1 MIKMAKR
8 LSKCIREYKFLSII
22 SPILVLG
29 EVVLEVLIP
38 YYMADLIDKGIEVGN
53 MDIIL
58 SYGIKLA
65 IFAIISLALGAL
77 GAVTSTKASAGFAKN
92 LTHDMYH
99 HIQEFSF
106 ANIDKF
112 STAGLTTR
120 LTTDVS
126 NVQIAFQMTIRGAIR
141 APSML
146 IFTLVMAFRVNGKL
160 PFVFAILIPI
170 LAIGLF
176 VIFKYAM
183 PLFEKVFKLYDKLNN
198 VVQENLRGIRVVK
211 AFVRE
216 KHETNKF
223 KAASKEMYDTNLKAE
238 YILATMMPLMQTST
252 YLCTILI
259 SWFGAKLV
267 ISSAL
272 TTGQL
277 MSLMTYIMQILISL
291 IFLSMII
298 MLGSIAGAAG
308 ERITEVLDEEPDIKN
323 AEHPI
328 TQINSGSIKFENV
341 SFAYPNCKNCLND
354 INLEIKSGQTVGII
368 GGTGSGKT
376 SLVQL
381 IPRLYDTCSGKVLV
395 DGKDVK
401 DIDIKT
407 LRASV
412 SMVLQKNVLF
422 AGTIKENILWGK
434 EDASD
439 EEIKAACIAAEADG
453 FINEFSEGYN
463 YMLDQGGTNLSGG
476 QRQRVCIARALIAK
490 PKILIL
496 DDSTSAVDTAT
507 DAKIRKAFKEN
518 LPDTTK
524 LIIAQR
530 ISSVKD
536 ADLIVVI
543 DGGKINGIGSH
554 EELLASNEIYREVY
568 EAQTK
573 DGDFDA

>member
-8 LSKCIREYKFLSII
+8 LAKCIRENKFLTLI
-22 SPILVLG
+22 SPVFVVGECIL
-29 EVVLEVLIP
+29 EILIP
-38 YYMADLIDKGIEVGN
+38 YYMADLIDKGIEMGDMN
-53 MDIIL
+53 IIS
-58 SYGIKLA
+58 SYGLKLS
-65 IFAIISLALGAL
+65 IFAILSLLFGILGAIT
-77 GAVTSTKASAGFAKN
+77 ATRASAGFAKN

-126 NVQIAFQMTIRGAIR
+126 NVQMAFQMLIRGAMR
-141 APSML
+141 APTML
-146 IFTLVMAFRVNGKL
+146 ILTLIMSFKIHDKL
-160 PFVFAILIPI
+160 PFVFVCIIPI
-170 LAIGLF
+170 LGTGFYI
-176 VIFKYAM
+176 IFKNAM

-211 AFVRE
+211 SFVRE
-216 KHETNKF
+216 DYETDKF

-238 YILATMMPLMQTST
+238 YIMAAMMPLMQTST
-252 YLCTILI
+252 YICTLFL
-259 SWFGAKLV
+259 SWFGAKLIIV
-267 ISSAL
+267 ESL

-277 MSLMTYIMQILISL
+277 MSMMTYIIHILISL
-291 IFLSMII
+291 MFLSMII
-298 MLGSIAGAAG
+298 MMSSIATAAG
-308 ERITEVLDEEPDIKN
+308 KRICEVLDEVPDIQN
-323 AEHPI
+323 IENPI
-328 TQINSGSIKFENV
+328 TEINSGAIEFRNV
-341 SFAYPNCKNCLND
+341 NFGYPNCSDCLTS
-354 INLEIKSGQTVGII
+354 INLNIKPGMTVGII

-381 IPRLYDTCSGKVLV
+381 IPRLYEARTGEVLV
-395 DGKDVK
+395 DGHNVK
-401 DIDIKT
+401 EIDMFV
-407 LRASV
+407 LRKNV

-422 AGTIKENILWGK
+422 SGTIAENLRWGNPNATG
-434 EDASD
+434 EQLIAAC
-439 EEIKAACIAAEADG
+439 KAAQADD
-453 FINEFSEGYN
+453 FISSFKEGYN

-476 QRQRVCIARALIAK
+476 QRQRVCIARAMLAE

-507 DAKIRKAFKEN
+507 DAKIRKAFKES

-530 ISSVKD
+530 ISSVQD
-536 ADLIVVI
+536 ADLIVVL
-543 DGGKINGIGSH
+543 DGGKINGLGTH
-554 EELLASNEIYREVY
+554 EELVKTNDIYREVY

>member
-1 MIKMAKR
+1 MIEMAKR

-53 MDIIL
+53 MDFII
-58 SYGIKLA
+58 SCGIKLA
-65 IFAIISLALGAL
+65 IFAILSLVLGAL
-77 GAVTSTKASAGFAKN
+77 GAITATKASAGFAKN

-126 NVQIAFQMTIRGAIR
+126 NVQMAFQMLIRGAMR

-146 IFTLVMAFRVNGKL
+146 IFTLIMAFRVNNKL
-160 PFVFAILIPI
+160 PFVFTILIPI
-170 LAIGLF
+170 LGFGLF

-216 KHETNKF
+216 DHETEKF

-238 YILATMMPLMQTST
+238 YIMAAMMPLMQTST

-267 ISSAL
+267 ISTAL

-291 IFLSMII
+291 VFLSMII
-298 MLGSIAGAAG
+298 MMSSIATAAG
-308 ERITEVLDEEPDIKN
+308 KRICEVLDEVPDIQN
-323 AEHPI
+323 IADPVTEI
-328 TQINSGSIKFENV
+328 ESGSIELRHVNFG
-341 SFAYPNCKNCLND
+341 YPNCSDCLTD
-354 INLEIKSGQTVGII
+354 INLNIKSGQTVGIV

-381 IPRLYDTCSGKVLV
+381 IPRLYDARSGQVLV
-395 DGKDVK
+395 DGHDVRV
-401 DIDIKT
+401 IDMAV
-407 LRASV
+407 LRKNV

-422 AGTIKENILWGK
+422 AGTIAENLRWGK

-453 FINEFSEGYN
+453 FINEFNEGYN

-507 DAKIRKAFKEN
+507 DARIRKAFREN
-518 LPDTTK
+518 LPNTTK

-530 ISSVKD
+530 ISSVQD

-554 EELLASNEIYREVY
+554 EELLATNEIYREVY
-568 EAQTK
+568 DAQTK

>member
-1 MIKMAKR
+1 MIEMAKR

-53 MDIIL
+53 MDFII
-58 SYGIKLA
+58 SCGIKLA
-65 IFAIISLALGAL
+65 IFAILSLILGAL
-77 GAVTSTKASAGFAKN
+77 GAVTATRASAGFAKN

-126 NVQIAFQMTIRGAIR
+126 NVQMAFQMLIRGAMR

-146 IFTLVMAFRVNGKL
+146 IFTLIMAFRVNAKL
-160 PFVFAILIPI
+160 PFIFTILIPI
-170 LAIGLF
+170 LGIGLF

-216 KHETNKF
+216 DHETEKF

-238 YILATMMPLMQTST
+238 YIMAAMMPLMQTST

-291 IFLSMII
+291 VFLSMII
-298 MLGSIAGAAG
+298 MMGSIAVAAG
-308 ERITEVLDEEPDIKN
+308 KRITEVLDEKPDIKN
-323 AEHPI
+323 NENPI
-328 TQINSGSIKFENV
+328 TEINTGSIKFENV
-341 SFAYPNCKNCLND
+341 SFAYPNCKDCLTE
-354 INLEIKSGQTVGII
+354 ISLEIKSGQTVGII

-381 IPRLYDTCSGKVLV
+381 IPRLYDPDGGRVLV
-395 DGKDVK
+395 DDKDVR

-407 LRASV
+407 LRDSV
-412 SMVLQKNVLF
+412 SMVLQKNLLF
-422 AGTIKENILWGK
+422 AGTIKDNLRWGK
-434 EDASD
+434 EDATD
-439 EEIKAACIAAEADG
+439 EEIKAACVAAEADG
-453 FINEFSEGYN
+453 FINEFEGGYN

-476 QRQRVCIARALIAK
+476 QRQRVCIARALLSN

-507 DAKIRKAFKEN
+507 DARIRKAFKDT

-530 ISSVKD
+530 ISSVQD
-536 ADLIVVI
+536 ADFIIVI
-543 DGGKINGIGSH
+543 DGGKINGIGTH
-554 EELLASNEIYREVY
+554 DELLKTNEIYREVY

>member
-1 MIKMAKR
+1 MIEMAKR

-53 MDIIL
+53 MDFII
-58 SYGIKLA
+58 SCGINLA
-65 IFAIISLALGAL
+65 IFVSLSLILGAL
-77 GAVTSTKASAGFAKN
+77 GAVTATRASAGFAKN

-126 NVQIAFQMTIRGAIR
+126 NVQMAFQMLIRGAMR

-146 IFTLVMAFRVNGKL
+146 IFTLIMAFRVNAKL
-160 PFVFAILIPI
+160 PFIFTILIPI
-170 LAIGLF
+170 LGIGLF

-216 KHETNKF
+216 DHETEKF

-238 YILATMMPLMQTST
+238 YIMAAMMPLMQTST

-291 IFLSMII
+291 VFLSMII
-298 MLGSIAGAAG
+298 MMGSIAVAAG
-308 ERITEVLDEEPDIKN
+308 KRITEVLDETPDIKN
-323 AEHPI
+323 NETPI
-328 TQINSGSIKFENV
+328 TEINTGSIKFANV
-341 SFAYPNCKNCLND
+341 SFAYPNCKDCLTE
-354 INLEIKSGQTVGII
+354 ISLEIKSGQTVGII

-381 IPRLYDTCSGKVLV
+381 IPRLYDPDGGRVLV
-395 DGKDVK
+395 DDKDVR

-407 LRASV
+407 LRDSV
-412 SMVLQKNVLF
+412 SMVLQKNLLF
-422 AGTIKENILWGK
+422 AGTIKDNLRWGK
-434 EDASD
+434 EDATD
-439 EEIKAACIAAEADG
+439 EEIKAACVAAEADG
-453 FINEFSEGYN
+453 FINEFEGGYN

-476 QRQRVCIARALIAK
+476 QRQRVCIARALLSN

-507 DAKIRKAFKEN
+507 DARIRKAFKDT

-530 ISSVKD
+530 ISSVQD
-536 ADLIVVI
+536 ADFIIVI
-543 DGGKINGIGSH
+543 DGGKINGIGTH
-554 EELLASNEIYREVY
+554 DELLKTNEIYREVY

>member
-1 MIKMAKR
+1 MIEMAKR

-53 MDIIL
+53 MDFII
-58 SYGIKLA
+58 SCGIKLA
-65 IFAIISLALGAL
+65 IFAILSLILGAL
-77 GAVTSTKASAGFAKN
+77 GAVTATRASAGFAKN

-126 NVQIAFQMTIRGAIR
+126 NVQMAFQMLIRGAMR

-146 IFTLVMAFRVNGKL
+146 IFTLIMAFRVNAKL
-160 PFVFAILIPI
+160 PFIFTILIPI
-170 LAIGLF
+170 LGIGLF

-216 KHETNKF
+216 DHETEKF

-238 YILATMMPLMQTST
+238 YIMAAMMPLMQTST

-291 IFLSMII
+291 VFLSMII
-298 MLGSIAGAAG
+298 MMGSIAVAAG
-308 ERITEVLDEEPDIKN
+308 KRITEVLDEKPDIKN
-323 AEHPI
+323 NENPI
-328 TQINSGSIKFENV
+328 TEINTGSIKFENV
-341 SFAYPNCKNCLND
+341 SFAYPNCKDCLTE
-354 INLEIKSGQTVGII
+354 ISLEIKSGQTVGII

-381 IPRLYDTCSGKVLV
+381 IPRLYDPDGGRVLV
-395 DGKDVK
+395 DDKDVR

-407 LRASV
+407 LRNSV
-412 SMVLQKNVLF
+412 SMVLQKNLLF
-422 AGTIKENILWGK
+422 AGTIKDNLRWGK
-434 EDASD
+434 EDATD
-439 EEIKAACIAAEADG
+439 EEIKAACVAAEADG
-453 FINEFSEGYN
+453 FINEFEGGYN

-476 QRQRVCIARALIAK
+476 QRQRVCIARALLSN

-507 DAKIRKAFKEN
+507 DARIRKAFKDT

-530 ISSVKD
+530 ISSVQD

-543 DGGKINGIGSH
+543 DGGKINGMGTH
-554 EELLASNEIYREVY
+554 EELLKTNEIYREVY

>member
-1 MIKMAKR
+1 MIEMAKR

-53 MDIIL
+53 MDFII
-58 SYGIKLA
+58 SCGIKLA
-65 IFAIISLALGAL
+65 IFAILSLILGAL
-77 GAVTSTKASAGFAKN
+77 GAVTATRASAGFAKN

-126 NVQIAFQMTIRGAIR
+126 NVQMAFQMLIRGAMR

-146 IFTLVMAFRVNGKL
+146 IFTLIMAFRVNDKL
-160 PFVFAILIPI
+160 PFIFTILIPI
-170 LAIGLF
+170 LGIGLF

-216 KHETNKF
+216 DHETEKF

-238 YILATMMPLMQTST
+238 YIMAAMMPLMQTST

-291 IFLSMII
+291 VFLSMII
-298 MLGSIAGAAG
+298 MMGSIAVAAG
-308 ERITEVLDEEPDIKN
+308 KRITEVLDEKPDIKN
-323 AEHPI
+323 NENPI
-328 TQINSGSIKFENV
+328 TEINTGSIKFENV
-341 SFAYPNCKNCLND
+341 SFAYPNCKDCLTE
-354 INLEIKSGQTVGII
+354 ISLEIKSGQTVGII

-381 IPRLYDTCSGKVLV
+381 IPRLYDPDGGRVLV
-395 DGKDVK
+395 DDKDVR

-407 LRASV
+407 LRDSV
-412 SMVLQKNVLF
+412 SMVLQKNLLF
-422 AGTIKENILWGK
+422 AGTIKDNLRWGK
-434 EDASD
+434 EDATD
-439 EEIKAACIAAEADG
+439 EEIKAACVAAEADG
-453 FINEFSEGYN
+453 FINEFEGGYN

-476 QRQRVCIARALIAK
+476 QRQRVCIARALLSN

-507 DAKIRKAFKEN
+507 DARIRKAFKDT

-530 ISSVKD
+530 ISSVQD
-536 ADLIVVI
+536 ADFIIVI
-543 DGGKINGIGSH
+543 DGGKINGIGTH
-554 EELLASNEIYREVY
+554 DELLKTNEIYREVY